1 VIVVEDGAMQLMKVG
16 PSESPCGGRL
26 QTASCCAGREAG
38 VVSDEEKAPV
48 RRQVGTRKANVSESL
63 TTCRD
68 DYPPD
73 IETEASGCPRDE
85 PGGCPRI
92 GQVVSGMK
100 ATRAWS
106 AAAVWNVGRPAPIR
120 PPDRAAIGRPPS
132 SRNCEVPS
140 TDAGSVGGLARS
152 SAEAPVMG
160 VERRGQAIVR
170 CSSGQPRRWEEP
182 R

>member
-1 VIVVEDGAMQLMKVG
+1 VW
-16 PSESPCGGRL
+16 GRL
-26 QTASCCAGREAG
+26 QTTSCCSGRETG

-48 RRQVGTRKANVSESL
+48 RCQVGTRKANVSESL

-68 DYPPD
+68 DYPYD
-73 IETEASGCPRDE
+73 IETGVSGCPRDE
-85 PGGCPRI
+85 PGGSPLT

-106 AAAVWNVGRPAPIR
+106 AAAAGNVGRPASIR
-120 PPDRAAIGRPPS
+120 PAMRLVRGRPPS
-132 SRNCEVPS
+132 RRNGEVLS
-140 TDAGSVGGLARS
+140 TDAGWVGGLARS

-160 VERRGQAIVR
+160 GERRGQTIVI
-170 CSSGQPRRWEEP
+170 CSSGQPHGWEEP